1 MGVYGNLVHCAL
13 TSAAPSLKLIPFNL
27 RVREQ
32 PTGSDIDRRFGQLRE
47 ILAARRHNHVL
58 NADVYHLL
66 DGSYGY
72 MVAGIPWSRTLVT
85 VHDVIPALQAR
96 SQFPVPRPSWASRR
110 LIASSLR
117 VVAKAGAVCAVSQAS
132 ANDVTVLTGRQVD
145 AVIPLYLRDFPAVDA
160 SLPALRSADPFVL
173 HVGNSGFYKNRLGV
187 ARIFAKLARSRPTLR
202 LVFAGAAP
210 DESLWRGIT
219 SLGLS
224 DRVTFEV
231 HPNDGCLAALYS
243 EAALLLFP
251 SLYEG
256 FGWPPLEA
264 MHFGC
269 PVVCSEA
276 GSLPEV
282 TGEAA
287 LRCAPHD
294 IDGFAAAVSRILDD
308 QDLAGELVL
317 RGYRNLKRFSA
328 ERMASGLIAC
338 YERLAA
344 GEG

>member
-1 MGVYGNLVHCAL
+1 V
-13 TSAAPSLKLIPFNL
+13 
-27 RVREQ
+27 Q
-32 PTGSDIDRRFGQLRE
+32 
-47 ILAARRHNHVL
+47 
-58 NADVYHLL
+58 ADVYHLL
-66 DGSYGY
+66 DGSFGY
-72 MVAGIPWSRTLVT
+72 MVSGIPWARTLVT

-96 SQFPVPRPSWASRR
+96 GQFSVPRPGWAARR
-110 LIASSLR
+110 LIASGLR
-117 VVAKAGAVCAVSQAS
+117 VVSKAGAVCAVSQAS
-132 ANDVTVLTGRQVD
+132 ANDVAALTGRQVD
-145 AVIPLYLRDFPAVDA
+145 AIIPLYLRDFPAVDA
-160 SLPALRSADPFVL
+160 SRPARRSAGSFVL

-187 ARIFAKLARSRPTLR
+187 VRIFAKLARARPALG

-210 DESLWRGIT
+210 DETLRQEIRAQK
-219 SLGLS
+219 LA
-224 DRVTFEV
+224 DRVEFEIT
-231 HPNDGCLAALYS
+231 PDDARLADLYS

-282 TGEAA
+282 TGAAA

-294 IDGFAAAVSRILDD
+294 IEGFAAAVSRILDD
-308 QDLAGELVL
+308 RDLAGELVA
-317 RGYRNLKRFSA
+317 RGYRNLRRFSA

-344 GEG
+344 DEGCRM